1 MLVRYEAARRAL
13 AEAHRVDEVKD
24 IRDKAEAM
32 RMYGK
37 QANDTELVNWAAEIK
52 IRAERK
58 CGELLGDMA
67 QSGERPQ
74 GRRKESHAVTLS
86 DIGLSNKQSSR
97 YQQIAA
103 VPTAEFEQHIAE
115 VKDKGGELTSAG
127 VRRLVRAEH
136 VKDIAAGVRKQIDVP
151 KGKFG
156 VIYADPP
163 WRYDFSKA
171 QSRQIENQYP
181 TMGLDEICDLPVQ
194 EFSAPDC
201 VLFMWA
207 TSPKLADSFTVLEE
221 WGFRYR
227 SCAVWVKPQ
236 IGMGYYF
243 RQQHELLLIATR
255 GSPGSALE
263 SARVGSVYT
272 ESRGKHSKKPDW
284 FRDTIVNIYPH
295 VPRIE
300 LFAREKHSDWQTW
313 GNQIA

>member
-1 MLVRYEAARRAL
+1 VLVRYEAARRAL

-67 QSGERPQ
+67 QGGERPK
-74 GRRKESHAVTLS
+74 GRRKESHAATLS
-86 DIGLSNKQSSR
+86 DMGVSKSQSSR

-127 VRRLVRAEH
+127 VRKLVRAEH

-263 SARVGSVYT
+263 SARVGSVHT